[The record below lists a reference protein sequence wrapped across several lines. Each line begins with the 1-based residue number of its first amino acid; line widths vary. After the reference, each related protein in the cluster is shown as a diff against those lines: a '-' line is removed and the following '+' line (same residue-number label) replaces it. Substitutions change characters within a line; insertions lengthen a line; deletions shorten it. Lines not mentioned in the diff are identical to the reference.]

1 MNESQCT
8 ALDGSLIRLSGTE
21 GQFTEPWTS
30 SIVFRE
36 GRGLQH
42 FGAGPIDLG
51 ERVAAQ
57 VMEIPSLD
65 EAYTYQQGELSVGS
79 TEQIDPT
86 VTITRH
92 VLGTIRAGV
101 WRGRNY
107 SLYTRLYD
115 GTTTD
120 LLAIMDHF
128 TISETPTGIVL
139 EPTNDQISVDRP
151 ARITQAIPGL
161 GLLRSHRLTRQTMRT
176 LPEWTGTQVAGG
188 ELFVENQGEFNQYFV
203 LISATGLTTIQP
215 FTAIA
220 EVDFLAAVRDLT
232 VEWEGPP
239 SA

>member
-1 MNESQCT
+1 MVVQRVVSNRETRQRLLTPGQARSMNESQCT

-101 WRGRNY
+101 WRGK
-107 SLYTRLYD
+107 
-115 GTTTD
+115 
-120 LLAIMDHF
+120 
-128 TISETPTGIVL
+128 
-139 EPTNDQISVDRP
+139 
-151 ARITQAIPGL
+151 
-161 GLLRSHRLTRQTMRT
+161 
-176 LPEWTGTQVAGG
+176 
-188 ELFVENQGEFNQYFV
+188 ELF
-203 LISATGLTTIQP
+203 
-215 FTAIA
+215 
-220 EVDFLAAVRDLT
+220 T
-232 VEWEGPP
+232 VYASLRWNHH
-239 SA
+239 

>member
-1 MNESQCT
+1 
-8 ALDGSLIRLSGTE
+8 
-21 GQFTEPWTS
+21 
-30 SIVFRE
+30 
-36 GRGLQH
+36 
-42 FGAGPIDLG
+42 
-51 ERVAAQ
+51 
-57 VMEIPSLD
+57 
-65 EAYTYQQGELSVGS
+65 
-79 TEQIDPT
+79 
-86 VTITRH
+86 
-92 VLGTIRAGV
+92 
-101 WRGRNY
+101 
-107 SLYTRLYD
+107 
-115 GTTTD
+115 
-120 LLAIMDHF
+120 MDHF